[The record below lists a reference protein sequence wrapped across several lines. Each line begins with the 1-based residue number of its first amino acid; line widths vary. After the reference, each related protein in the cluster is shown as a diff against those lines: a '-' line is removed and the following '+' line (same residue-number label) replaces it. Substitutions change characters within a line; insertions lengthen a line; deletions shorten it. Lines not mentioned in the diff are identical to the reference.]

1 MPFGCGLL
9 GTCWRLAEKN
19 FEKNFAS
26 RPNGYAALQ
35 RD

>member
-1 MPFGCGLL
+1 MPFGRGSS

-19 FEKNFAS
+19 FEKIFAS